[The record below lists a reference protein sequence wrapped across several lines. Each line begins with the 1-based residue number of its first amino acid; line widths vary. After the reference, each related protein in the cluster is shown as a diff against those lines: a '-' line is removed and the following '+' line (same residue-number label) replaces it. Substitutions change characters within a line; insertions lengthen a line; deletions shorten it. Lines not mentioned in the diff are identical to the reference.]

1 MHDFLYDNSSQAGFP
16 SRGPKK
22 GHKLQNEG
30 YTEYSGED
38 YSITGARLNDN
49 VKMSEDQR
57 GHDNPSKEL
66 RGKGLVVRQ
75 PLS

>member
-1 MHDFLYDNSSQAGFP
+1 MADGRDDRVA
-16 SRGPKK
+16 RGPKK

-30 YTEYSGED
+30 YTEYTGED
-38 YSITGARLNDN
+38 YSITGAYLNQN

-57 GHDNPSKEL
+57 GHDNPSKKT
-66 RGKGLVVRQ
+66 RGAGLVVRQ